1 MIDVLVIGGGIAG
14 ISVGSRLS
22 DSSKVIILEA
32 EKDLAYHA
40 SSRSAATFIENYGND
55 VVRSLN
61 RASKHYLE
69 NDNGGVLSP
78 RGMMLV
84 GKEGQENHFLR
95 DSEAFGLN
103 EISIHEAK
111 QKFDI
116 LDSSKVTKVSYR
128 DDVFDL
134 DTDLFF
140 QNFLKRFKKNGGRVY
155 TNSKVLSISY
165 GNNKWVVKTSE
176 QEFEAKLLINA
187 SGAWVDEIAKIAGI
201 KPLNFTPYKRS
212 IARIKIS
219 DPDRVKSWPMVAGV
233 NEEFYAKPDAGQLIV
248 SPADE
253 TATSPH
259 DAWPTEEDLATGI
272 DFLSQ
277 IAELSVD
284 RITSSWAGLR
294 TFSPDKALVIGHD
307 KINPEFFWFAG
318 QGGYGF
324 QTSAAASE
332 LASELILGVSPSI
345 GRDVSNSLSPSRFY

>member
-14 ISVGSRLS
+14 ISIGSRLS
-22 DSSKVIILEA
+22 DTSKVIILEA
-32 EKDLAYHA
+32 EKELAYHA
-40 SSRSAATFIENYGND
+40 SSRSAATFIENYGNN

-61 RASKHYLE
+61 TASKHYLE

-84 GKEGQENHFLR
+84 GKKGQESHFSR
-95 DSEAFGLN
+95 DSETFGLN
-103 EISIHEAK
+103 EISLHEAK
-111 QKFDI
+111 QKFAI
-116 LDSSKVTKVSYR
+116 LDTSKVAKVSYR

-134 DTDLFF
+134 DTDLFC
-140 QNFLKRFKKNGGRVY
+140 QNFLKRFKKNDGLVY
-155 TNSKVLSISY
+155 TNAKVLSIGY
-165 GNNKWVVKTSE
+165 GKNKWVVRTSKE
-176 QEFEAKLLINA
+176 EFEAKLLINA

-201 KPLNFTPYKRS
+201 KPLNFTPYRRS
-212 IARIKIS
+212 IARIKVSGS
-219 DPDRVKSWPMVAGV
+219 DTIRGWPMVTGV

-277 IAELSVD
+277 IAEISVD

-332 LASELILGVSPSI
+332 LAAELILGISPSI
-345 GRDVSNSLSPSRFY
+345 GRDVSSSLSPSRFF

>member
-1 MIDVLVIGGGIAG
+1 MIDALVIGGGIAG
-14 ISVGSRLS
+14 ISIGSRLS
-22 DSSKVIILEA
+22 DTSKVIILEA
-32 EKDLAYHA
+32 EKELAYHA
-40 SSRSAATFIENYGND
+40 SSRSAATFIENYGNN

-61 RASKHYLE
+61 TASKHYLE

-84 GKEGQENHFLR
+84 GKKGQESHFLR
-95 DSEAFGLN
+95 DSETFGLN
-103 EISIHEAK
+103 EIPIHEAK
-111 QKFDI
+111 QKFDL
-116 LDSSKVTKVSYR
+116 LDTSKVTKVSYR

-140 QNFLKRFKKNGGRVY
+140 QNFLKRFKKNDGLIY

-165 GNNKWVVKTSE
+165 DKNKWVVKTYE
-176 QEFEAKLLINA
+176 DEFEAKLLINA
-187 SGAWVDEIAKIAGI
+187 SGAWVDEVAKIAGI

-212 IARIKIS
+212 IARIKVTES
-219 DPDRVKSWPMVAGV
+219 DSVKVWPMVTGI

-253 TATSPH
+253 TATNPH
-259 DAWPTEEDLATGI
+259 DAWATEEDLATGI

-277 IAELSVD
+277 IAEISVD

-307 KINPEFFWFAG
+307 KIYPEFFWFAG

-332 LASELILGVSPSI
+332 LASELILGISPTI
-345 GRDVSNSLSPSRFY
+345 GRDLSRSLSPSRFY